1 MLSSRPL
8 VRLQWIRALTRLI
21 SLGMIL
27 TGAWL
32 CMGELSMAH
41 GQWPGRWQLPASTLA
56 FLAAFWAI
64 LGAMLY
70 RVSAHLS
77 QAWAKEVV
85 TWVMASII
93 ISALMRVGL
102 GLHQAQVSWPWW
114 ELLAIGV
121 ELTLPSVVIIGIA
134 KVKRYG

>member
-8 VRLQWIRALTRLI
+8 VQLQWISALTRLI

-32 CMGELSMAH
+32 CLSGLSMVH
-41 GQWPGRWQLPASTLA
+41 EPWPGRWELPASTLS
-56 FLAAFWAI
+56 FLAASWGI

-70 RVSAHLS
+70 RISAHLS
-77 QAWAKEVV
+77 QAWIKEVV

-93 ISALMRVGL
+93 VGALMRVGL
-102 GLHQAQVSWPWW
+102 GLHQGQVSWPWW
-114 ELLAIGV
+114 ELLAISV

-134 KVKRYG
+134 EVKRYG